1 MKVDFLLYGEYWP
14 GSHIYEI
21 AEILKANRISYHIFD
36 FYSEFYLSPRNR
48 YLNKLIR
55 TFFFRYKENKL
66 NKRLRETFNEITPR
80 CLFISKGVNIR
91 TDTIKYIKDKGCIV
105 INWSPDDFF
114 NPFNTSHNLIK
125 SFKLFDLIVTPRDFR
140 IPFYK
145 SQGAKECFYLD
156 WYYIER
162 LHKRNKILPISKKE
176 ICFIGT
182 YSVKRAKILDSI
194 AKLFKV
200 TIYGYGW
207 QRHSFLNRSNITIT
221 NQVLKPNEYTDV
233 VQEYYVNLNLLTEEN
248 FDQTNQR
255 FYEIP
260 AAGGLML
267 SEFSERQCQ
276 ILKEGVECF
285 YFNESSLIE
294 TLEYIFSLSID
305 SLEQV
310 RERGHIS
317 IMNSCSSMSDR
328 VMSMINFLNE
338 KKLYHN

>member
-21 AEILKANRISYHIFD
+21 AEILKDNRISYHIFD
-36 FYSEFYLSPRNR
+36 FYSEFYLRPSNR

-55 TFFFRYKENKL
+55 IFFFRYKEKKL
-66 NKRLRETFNEITPR
+66 NNALCKAFSEIVPR
-80 CLFISKGVNIR
+80 FLFISKGVNIQA
-91 TDTIKYIKDKGCIV
+91 DTIKFIKNKGCII

-114 NPFNTSHNLIK
+114 NPFNTSKNLIQ
-125 SFKLFDLIVTPRDFR
+125 SFKFLDLIITARDFR
-140 IPFYK
+140 IPFYM
-145 SQGAKECFYLD
+145 SQGANECFYLD

-162 LHKRNKILPISKKE
+162 LHKRKNILPISKKA

-182 YSVKRAKILDSI
+182 YSTKREKILDSI

-207 QRHSFLNRSNITIT
+207 KQKRFVNGNNINIT
-221 NQVLKPNEYTDV
+221 NVVLRPNEYSDI

-260 AAGGLML
+260 AAVGLML
-267 SEFSERQCQ
+267 SEFSERQSQ
-276 ILKEGVECF
+276 ILKDGFECF
-285 YFNESSLIE
+285 YFNENSLIE

-305 SLEQV
+305 RLQEI
-310 RERGHIS
+310 RERGHVGIL
-317 IMNSCSSMSDR
+317 NSGSSMSDR
-328 VMSMINFLNE
+328 VMSMINLLNE
-338 KKLYHN
+338 KRLYHN